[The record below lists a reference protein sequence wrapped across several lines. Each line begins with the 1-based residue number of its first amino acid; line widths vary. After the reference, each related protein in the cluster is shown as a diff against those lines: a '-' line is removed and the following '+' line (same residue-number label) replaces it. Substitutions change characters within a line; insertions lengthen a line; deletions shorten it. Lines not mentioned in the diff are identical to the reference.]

1 MKKTAQSLAK
11 NAVMAAA
18 LAATAFSA
26 QAAELDI
33 KLYNLTHGI
42 TFTPVVVAA
51 HDSQTMLFKVG
62 DTASAAL
69 QKMAEGG
76 AIDDLSS
83 QVTTA
88 GGVVVENPAQGMLG
102 AGAMTMAMLDTQ
114 DNMYLSLTAMLLP
127 TNDGFVGLD
136 SWKIPSEAG
145 TYTVWLNA
153 YDAGTEAN
161 DEIINGGGASGT
173 PGIPVAPNS
182 DGGTG
187 ASGVRST
194 ESNNMVHIHP
204 GNIGDTDA
212 TGGIS
217 DVDSRVHRWLNPVAK
232 LVVTVK

>member
-1 MKKTAQSLAK
+1 
-11 NAVMAAA
+11 
-18 LAATAFSA
+18 
-26 QAAELDI
+26 
-33 KLYNLTHGI
+33 
-42 TFTPVVVAA
+42 
-51 HDSQTMLFKVG
+51 MLFKVG

-145 TYTVWLNA
+145 TYTIWLNA
-153 YDAGTEAN
+153 YDSGTEAN
-161 DEIINGGGASGT
+161 DEINLPGPTAGGEGY
-173 PGIPVAPNS
+173 
-182 DGGTG
+182 
-187 ASGVRST
+187 
-194 ESNNMVHIHP
+194 NNARNDVDRVHIHP
-204 GNIGDTDA
+204 GVLSNA
-212 TGGIS
+212 ELTGS
-217 DVDSRVHRWLNPVAK
+217 MLSPEHKFDNPVTK
-232 LVVTVK
+232 ITITRMQ

>member
-1 MKKTAQSLAK
+1 MKITAQSLAK

-18 LAATAFSA
+18 LAASAFSA

-42 TFTPVVVAA
+42 TFTPVLVAA

-102 AGAMTMAMLDTQ
+102 AGAMTTAMLDTQ

-153 YDAGTEAN
+153 YDAGSEAN

-173 PGIPVAPNS
+173 PGIPVAPNG
-182 DGGTG
+182 DGGSG
-187 ASGVRST
+187 ASGVRTT
-194 ESNNMVHIHP
+194 EANNMVHIHP
-204 GNIGDTDA
+204 GNVGDTDNA
-212 TGGIS
+212 GGMS
-217 DVDSRVHRWLNPVAK
+217 DLDSRVHRWLNPVAK

>member
-18 LAATAFSA
+18 LAASAFSA
-26 QAAELDI
+26 NAAELDI
-33 KLYNLTHGI
+33 KLFNLTHGI
-42 TFTPVVVAA
+42 TFTPVLIAA

-62 DTASAAL
+62 ETASAAL

-127 TNDGFVGLD
+127 TNDGFVGLN

-145 TYTVWLNA
+145 TYTIWLNA
-153 YDAGTEAN
+153 YDSGTEAN
-161 DEIINGGGASGT
+161 DEINLPGPAAGGEGY
-173 PGIPVAPNS
+173 NS
-182 DGGTG
+182 ARND
-187 ASGVRST
+187 VDR
-194 ESNNMVHIHP
+194 VHIHP
-204 GNIGDTDA
+204 GVLSNA
-212 TGGIS
+212 ELTGS
-217 DVDSRVHRWLNPVAK
+217 MLSPEHKFDNPVTK
-232 LVVTVK
+232 ITITRMQ

>member
-1 MKKTAQSLAK
+1 MKKLTQSLSIT
-11 NAVMAAA
+11 AA
-18 LAATAFSA
+18 LVASAFSA
-26 QAAELDI
+26 QAAQLDI

-42 TFTPVVVAA
+42 TFTPVLVAA

-62 DTASAAL
+62 DTATAAL

-76 AIDDLSS
+76 AIADLSS
-83 QVTTA
+83 QVTSA

-102 AGAMTMAMLDTQ
+102 AGMMASAMIDTQ
-114 DNMYLSLTAMLLP
+114 TNMYLSLTAMLLP

-136 SWKIPSEAG
+136 SWKIPAEAG

-173 PGIPVAPNS
+173 PGIPIAPNS

-187 ASGVRST
+187 ASGVST
-194 ESNNMVHIHP
+194 NETNTMVHVHP
-204 GNIGDTDA
+204 GNLGDTDA
-212 TGGIS
+212 TGGMS
-217 DVDSRVHRWLNPVAK
+217 DLDSRIHRWLNPVAK